1 MRRTI
6 VLSSLLAAACATS
19 KMAPSGPAP
28 SPAPTATSAAST
40 APATSNEAKARSA
53 ADLVDHFGDSPET
66 AVPVPP
72 DAKDEGVDFENN
84 WIYDRFGRFRRLKW
98 GVAHAGEGPAE
109 RRYKVITF
117 ELPDHSQHTVYF
129 DMTELWN
136 NWKPP
141 VTPPPVPPH

>member
-6 VLSSLLAAACATS
+6 VLSTLIVAACAAS
-19 KMAPSGPAP
+19 KPAPSGPAP
-28 SPAPTATSAAST
+28 SAAPSATSAAST
-40 APATSNEAKARSA
+40 AAATSNEVKAKSA
-53 ADLVDHFGDSPET
+53 ADLVDHLGDSVET
-66 AVPVPP
+66 AVPTPI

-129 DMTELWN
+129 DMTELWLA
-136 NWKPP
+136 WKPSAP
-141 VTPPPVPPH
+141 APPK